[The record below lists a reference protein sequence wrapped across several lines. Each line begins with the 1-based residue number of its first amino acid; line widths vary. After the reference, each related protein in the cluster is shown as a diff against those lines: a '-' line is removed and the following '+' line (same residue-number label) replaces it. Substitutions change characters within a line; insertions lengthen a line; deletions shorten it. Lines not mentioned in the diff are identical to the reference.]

1 VLLGL
6 LVAVHIS
13 SPEARSRSQ
22 ALSPTR
28 IATGE
33 SRMSNNQMTLEA
45 ESKSDAIALRTPAQL
60 IELAVQKGADAD
72 QLGKLMELQLRWQ
85 ANEARLAYVAALQAF
100 KKSAPEILKTRKVR
114 YENKDHT
121 FTEYS
126 HAELDKIVECLTP
139 ALSAVGIIA
148 TWRHGD
154 SNGRILVTCVLTHA
168 LGHSEDV
175 ATLSGP
181 ADTSGGKNSIQAIG
195 STAHYLER
203 YTFLGGLGLAAKGI
217 DDDGRKGEGLS
228 DEAVRDYLLTMQDAT
243 NMDELREM
251 FAAAY
256 KTAKGM
262 GDKASMKAFIDAKDS
277 RRKEISQ

>member
-1 VLLGL
+1 MTFDVL
-6 LVAVHIS
+6 
-13 SPEARSRSQ
+13 PEEK
-22 ALSPTR
+22 P
-28 IATGE
+28 
-33 SRMSNNQMTLEA
+33 
-45 ESKSDAIALRTPAQL
+45 DAIAIRTPAQL

-100 KKSAPEILKTRKVR
+100 KKNAPEILKTRKVR

-139 ALSAVGIIA
+139 ALCAVGITA

-195 STAHYLER
+195 STTHYLER

-217 DDDGRKGEGLS
+217 DDDGMKAEGLS
-228 DEAVRDYLLTMQDAT
+228 NDAVRDYLLTMQDAT
-243 NMDELREM
+243 SMDELRET
-251 FAAAY
+251 FAVAY
-256 KTAKGM
+256 KAAKAIA
-262 GDKASMKAFIDAKDS
+262 DKPSMKAFIDAKDS
-277 RRKEISQ
+277 RRKELSR